1 MDYLHGEPQS
11 APRRTASRT
20 IWLVVV
26 ATLYFVVLFAGIVE
40 GSSTET
46 TDCSSS
52 ACMKSITWSPLRTG
66 LGIGVLL
73 GLVFLGPRSG
83 RVVSSQ
89 PVAVSARFWA
99 FMLDGMMLV
108 LILTPAFDL
117 FVILAEGFRTGSFST
132 VVQPEPD
139 QYNYLGATFALSLL
153 LLSLRSTTIGSQTFG
168 QRIMG
173 YQSVPASN
181 PLPSALVNSM
191 LGLVALCA
199 WPVSLMLATGSRP
212 QPAWWN
218 RISGVQAVGTD

>member
-1 MDYLHGEPQS
+1 
-11 APRRTASRT
+11 
-20 IWLVVV
+20 
-26 ATLYFVVLFAGIVE
+26 
-40 GSSTET
+40 
-46 TDCSSS
+46 
-52 ACMKSITWSPLRTG
+52 
-66 LGIGVLL
+66 
-73 GLVFLGPRSG
+73 
-83 RVVSSQ
+83 
-89 PVAVSARFWA
+89 
-99 FMLDGMMLV
+99 MLDGMMLV